1 MILGIFKKC
10 GIMKTVDYY
19 LKENLKKGFTLIE
32 LLVVIAIIGILASV
46 ILASLNSARGKASDV
61 KIKAQLNNMRSQA
74 EFYSGT
80 GTAFATGVCATTG
93 GTLFETANSGLG
105 NLFNGITLANTRCG
119 SATGQPSSGTNWGV
133 AAQIATGAWCV
144 DSTGVGRDKNAS
156 GTAYTT
162 TLTSAIT
169 STSCL

>member
-1 MILGIFKKC
+1 
-10 GIMKTVDYY
+10 
-19 LKENLKKGFTLIE
+19 
-32 LLVVIAIIGILASV
+32 
-46 ILASLNSARGKASDV
+46 
-61 KIKAQLNNMRSQA
+61 MRSQA

-133 AAQIATGAWCV
+133 AAQIATGH
-144 DSTGVGRDKNAS
+144 GV
-156 GTAYTT
+156 
-162 TLTSAIT
+162 LILLVLVAIKT
-169 STSCL
+169 RLARHIQPLLLRLLRVLLCL